1 MKQRKY
7 KKRLVNEPNYGIE
20 TIRFAPWNSYEMFH
34 TVQFSLFIYKF
45 VHLRYLDKPAQLS
58 VTAGLSWG
66 RY

>member
-34 TVQFSLFIYKF
+34 IVQLSLFIYKF

-58 VTAGLSWG
+58 VTAGLSWS